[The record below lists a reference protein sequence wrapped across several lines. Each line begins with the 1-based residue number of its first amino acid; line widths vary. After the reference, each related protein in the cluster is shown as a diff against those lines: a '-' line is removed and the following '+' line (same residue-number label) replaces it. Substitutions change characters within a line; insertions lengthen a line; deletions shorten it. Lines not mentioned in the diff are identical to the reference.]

1 MGILISMAG
10 GSNLIE
16 RYLRALVLLHD
27 PQAHDTRGALYN
39 VDLQLGL
46 IAEILDRADLTDPKA
61 LAKLKGFAE
70 NARAGFREVK
80 ETIEG
85 ILSQTDFGPRPTV
98 DVGRVL
104 RDVGALIGP
113 LLKTRGLNWRLTA
126 PEVPVPLDVDRVA
139 FWQTIVVAA
148 VEGAETM
155 QPSGNFEIALDV
167 TGRWTMTGPR
177 QGEWVDILRQMV
189 ESHGGELLAGPTR
202 VEVRMPT
209 GVRR

>member
-1 MGILISMAG
+1 MAG
-10 GSNLIE
+10 STKLIE
-16 RYLRALVLLHD
+16 RYLRALAAVHD
-27 PQAHDTRGALYN
+27 PQAHDARGAVYS

-46 IAEILDRADLTDPKA
+46 IAEILDRADLTDPQA

-70 NARAGFREVK
+70 NARTGFREVK
-80 ETIEG
+80 EAIEG
-85 ILSQTDFGPRPTV
+85 LLSQTDFAPRSSV
-98 DVGRVL
+98 DVGKVL

-113 LLKTRGLNWRLTA
+113 LIKRRELNWRLTA
-126 PEVPVPLDVDRVA
+126 PEIPVPLDVDRVV
-139 FWQTIVVAA
+139 FWQSIVVAA

-155 QPSGNFEIALDV
+155 KPGESFEIALDV

-177 QGEWVDILRQMV
+177 QDGWVDLLRRAV

-202 VEVRMPT
+202 IEVRMPT